1 MGRSKVA
8 GTHETAVEKGS
19 GLHILVGLETEC
31 EHLGDG
37 PESLEPRGTWGAGFR
52 PDDIG

>member
-19 GLHILVGLETEC
+19 GSLHILDGLETVYACIKEMNRNC
-31 EHLGDG
+31 SGLAEH
-37 PESLEPRGTWGAGFR
+37 GAAAFVHKT
-52 PDDIG
+52 